1 MDRRR
6 ERNKLAGAIADFKR
20 VNLTPPQN
28 ITFMKVQLFCLMMVC
43 TLTTLSVQ
51 GQRGAN
57 WVLGTH
63 STLSPENNDGTL
75 LNFKD
80 DTLKI
85 EYIEN
90 EKYMS
95 QFVANTG
102 ISDKEGNLLF
112 YTNGCYLANAL
123 HDTLKNSEAMSPGI
137 IEQAFCD
144 DAGHT
149 ISQHQMILP
158 KPNSDHLYYTFQL
171 NDVEALP
178 VDTVGGITLTPTS
191 LTYSVVDM
199 REENGLGAVVEKNTY
214 ILRDTLSNNGI
225 QAVKHANGRD
235 WWVIVPKFESNC
247 HFKYLF
253 TPEGIFFFDKQCL
266 GKTWTWIDRG
276 GQSIFSPDGNHYI
289 RFQARNYLNI
299 FGYDRCSGQL
309 TLREEISFIHR
320 AGSTV
325 GTAVS
330 PNSRFLYAMVS
341 DSAFQYDLWASNIAS
356 SKILIAVY
364 DGFQNLGPTR
374 FRLAQ
379 LAPDGKI
386 YIASNNLTF
395 NLHVIEYPDSLGTA
409 CNFIQHAI
417 ELPTDNDIGIPIYPN
432 YALGPLTGECDTLPV
447 STVEPSF
454 SIPIRCY
461 PNPAQEQVTIE
472 IEERQ
477 QSFLLRVSDS
487 QGRTVATKKME
498 LPGSYRLNTS
508 NWPNGLYLLWIE
520 GEDGISWRERL
531 LILRE

>member
-1 MDRRR
+1 M
-6 ERNKLAGAIADFKR
+6 KIKVFLSLASF
-20 VNLTPPQN
+20 
-28 ITFMKVQLFCLMMVC
+28 LFF
-43 TLTTLSVQ
+43 TLIHAQ
-51 GQRGAN
+51 DKRGAN

-63 STLSPENNDGTL
+63 FVAGNDGTL

-123 HDTLKNSEAMSPGI
+123 HDTLKNSEAISPGI
-137 IEQAFCD
+137 AEEVFCD
-144 DAGHT
+144 GAGHT
-149 ISQHQMILP
+149 FSQHQMILP
-158 KPNSDHLYYTFQL
+158 NPDNDHLYYIFQL
-171 NDVEALP
+171 NDIEALP
-178 VDTVGGITLTPTS
+178 VDTVGGITLNPTS
-191 LTYSVVDM
+191 LTYSIVDM
-199 REENGLGAVVEKNTY
+199 REENGLGAIVEKNTY

-225 QAVKHANGRD
+225 QSVKHANGRD
-235 WWVIVPKFESNC
+235 WWIIVPEFESNC

-253 TPEGIFFFDKQCL
+253 TPEGVFFFDKQCL

-276 GQSIFSPDGNHYI
+276 GQSVFSPDGNYYI
-289 RFQARNYLNI
+289 RFNTRNYLNI
-299 FGYDRCSGQL
+299 FSFDRCLGELNNIEQIPF
-309 TLREEISFIHR
+309 TPIGF
-320 AGSTV
+320 AGV
-325 GTAVS
+325 AIS

-341 DSAFQYDLWASNIAS
+341 DSAFQYDLWASDIAS
-356 SKILIAVY
+356 SKILIALY

-374 FRLAQ
+374 FGLAQ
-379 LAPDGKI
+379 LAPDNKI

-520 GEDGISWRERL
+520 GESGISWRERL